1 MKIKF
6 QTLVILF
13 VIFLFLYKVHRN
25 KKYILEAMSEADM
38 ESKIIEREKKIEQL
52 LKEMENK
59 DVTI

>member
-1 MKIKF
+1 MKLKF

-59 DVTI
+59 GVTI